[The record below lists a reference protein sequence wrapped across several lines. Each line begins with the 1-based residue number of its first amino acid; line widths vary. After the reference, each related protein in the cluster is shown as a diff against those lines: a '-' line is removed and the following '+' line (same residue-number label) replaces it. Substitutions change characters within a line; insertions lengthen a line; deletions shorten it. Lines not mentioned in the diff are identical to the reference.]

1 MTISELIPLFI
12 ATQKIEL
19 FDTCGYIYTGTFDT
33 LLIDGYDDWEID
45 YITTCGDGT
54 LSFLLACPFSNLE
67 LWQKESKGTLKRTL
81 IE

>member
-19 FDTCGYIYTGTFDT
+19 CDTCGYIYTGTFDT
-33 LLIDGYDDWEID
+33 LLHDGYEDWEID
-45 YITTCGDGT
+45 YITVCADGT
-54 LSFLLACPFSNLE
+54 LSFLLACPFSNVE
-67 LWQKESKGTLKRTL
+67 LWQVSKGTLKGTL